1 MVQLVGI
8 QGLFTTGYCG
18 PSEAFYTTG
27 SHNYPTKEVAE
38 NKRMF
43 YSNKKTHTKTK
54 YSLRI
59 FLNVLCLNDILLK
72 FCTLTI

>member
-43 YSNKKTHTKTK
+43 YSNKKNSYQNK
-54 YSLRI
+54 
-59 FLNVLCLNDILLK
+59 V
-72 FCTLTI
+72 